1 MQESNL
7 TVSPHAHVESYLTGS
22 TVANMIKAA
31 KAMGRTHFAYT
42 DNGHLSSALK
52 AYKLTK
58 DAGLKFIAGLEIY
71 FKDSACPFVTNTEA
85 DRCKYFTGTIYC
97 KDQAAYQALCK
108 MVSRTDMPTIEI
120 YEEKQQLWTWKDL
133 ETISQF
139 NVDFVAGGIHCMV
152 GKPML
157 AGRADVGM
165 SVFNK
170 LKSIFKDNLL
180 VCLVAEPWSKKW
192 SNVIEFFFSDG
203 TKQAILASD
212 LITTDRARKF
222 KAIELVE
229 KKHHTVLKTRYSGL
243 SYYEVDKKFD
253 EVKLHKGF
261 LPLPG
266 GDAQLKINK
275 FLLAL
280 ARKDITPILVSDYAY
295 YAAKEDKIVQT
306 MVLEGRNKLYPNLYM
321 KNANELKSYL
331 TNELKLDEAAT
342 NHIIHMN
349 NQWAMRYDEFKL
361 KYDWRLA
368 DVGPNPMGQ
377 INDTIKKVGRMR
389 WNDPMWV
396 DRLKEEMQVL
406 AKNGTKDL
414 TPYFLPICDV
424 MNFYKDNGQLTGPLR
439 GSCGGSL
446 LCYVLGITQVDPFKY
461 DLPFNRF
468 FSMDRVLSGKL
479 PDIDSDLGDRT
490 LLVGED
496 GKSGYIYG
504 RYGDKCAQISTRNT
518 IRLKSAIKDT
528 NRYINGS
535 VEQEIEQFT
544 KGLPNPGS
552 MSDRELLFGSVDKE
566 SDAHIPGLV
575 ETSVELQK
583 YIEKRPKEWE
593 IVEKSLGITRS
604 FGVHPAAFILSDVP
618 VSEVAPIKDGH
629 IIQYDMSVVDSVGL
643 IKYDFLKV
651 DQLKDIEVALN
662 LINKKNG
669 KFGKPEDSVGW
680 SHPESDDSGC
690 SECYDVKEFLRDGND
705 GLVMEVHRM
714 DAGDLKCGKCKKPVR
729 QSKTNEIGYFDH
741 EGKKIYIWDLPEIPE
756 VFKATWGGSTETL
769 FQINTK
775 SMTPFVVEILPQSI
789 DDLGIILALVRPGPL
804 DFIDEK
810 TGRSMAEEYCM
821 RRKGQSEVDIE
832 ILGKLIPETYG
843 IFVYQESLTRIAKEL
858 AGFPGDEAEK
868 LRENMGKKKMD
879 ALMKMKPKFIEGAS
893 KKVDKTVAE
902 EIWERMVT
910 FGRYGFNKSH
920 SIGYAHITYACM
932 FLKHFYPMEW
942 WAAVLSNAEE
952 KEITTTF
959 WPYVKDIVLP
969 PDINLSS
976 DMMVVDYA
984 NEKLRAKFGI
994 IKGMGE
1000 KTIDPIVAGRP
1011 YADIQDF
1018 VNKEVA
1024 GDSISHKLIHVGI
1037 FDSLFPP
1044 KMSVVEKIKMYED
1057 AVQKKAYSDKLKAAE
1072 ASGKKV
1078 RALAPKPAKI
1088 PEEYLNLDKT
1098 PLKDAAMKKA
1108 VLPTLPISTYDLGKR
1123 FSKVVDRRSSV
1134 PFAVDH
1140 RGKRSILVGGD
1151 KLQRL
1156 DEMSGEGLDKDI
1168 YVASTVYILKTQ
1180 EFSFAKNTKRALK
1193 MIIDAD
1199 GYISEK
1205 VLWPDYDTGVLN
1217 YPPELDKGAIA
1228 TIFFRKR
1235 QNKKDVSVMS
1245 VVVES

>member
-1 MQESNL
+1 MSESSL
-7 TVSPHAHVESYLTGS
+7 AASPHAHVESYLTGS
-22 TVANMIKAA
+22 TVANMVKAA
-31 KAMGRTHFAYT
+31 KALGRTHFAYT

-52 AYKLTK
+52 AYNLCKPSK
-58 DAGLKFIAGLEIY
+58 DDKAKDYEILKRELKFIAGLEIY
-71 FKDSACPFVTNTEA
+71 FKDSSCPFVTNTEA

-97 KDQAAYQALCK
+97 KDQVAYQALCK

-120 YEEKQQLWTWKDL
+120 YEETQQLWTWKDL
-133 ETISQF
+133 EEISKF
-139 NVDFVAGGIHCMV
+139 NVDFISGGVHCMV

-165 SVFNK
+165 SIFAK
-170 LKSIFKDNLL
+170 LKSIFSDNFM
-180 VCLVAEPWSKKW
+180 VSLVAEPWSKKW
-192 SNVIEFFFSDG
+192 SNVIEFKFSDG
-203 TKQAILASD
+203 SKDAFLASD

-253 EVKLHKGF
+253 SVELHKGF

-266 GDAQLKINK
+266 GDAQLRVNK

-280 ARKDITPILVSDYAY
+280 ARRSTTPILVSDYAY
-295 YAAKEDKIVQT
+295 YAAREDKIVQT

-321 KNANELKSYL
+321 KTGLELKRYL
-331 TNELKLDEAAT
+331 TDVLKIDDAGAD
-342 NHIIHMN
+342 HILRMN
-349 NQWAMRYDEFKL
+349 NEWAKRYDGFKL
-361 KYDWRLA
+361 KYDWVLA
-368 DVGPNPMGQ
+368 DVGPNPMSQ
-377 INDTIKKVGRMR
+377 INETIKKVGRMR

-396 DRLKEEMQVL
+396 ARLKEEMQVL
-406 AKNGTKDL
+406 AQNGVKDL

-424 MNFYKDNGQLTGPLR
+424 MNYYKDNGELTGPLR

-468 FSMDRVLSGKL
+468 FSMDRVQSGKL
-479 PDIDSDLGDRT
+479 PDVDSDLGDRT
-490 LLVGED
+490 LLVGKD

-528 NRYINGS
+528 NRYVNGS
-535 VEQEIEQFT
+535 VEPEIEQLT
-544 KGLPNPGS
+544 KGLPGPGS
-552 MSDRELLFGSVDKE
+552 MTDREQLFGSIDKE
-566 SDAHIPGLV
+566 SGAHIPGLI
-575 ETSVELQK
+575 ETSQELQK
-583 YIEKRPKEWE
+583 YIEKRPKEWD

-604 FGVHPAAFILSDVP
+604 FGVHPAAFILADRPISDI
-618 VSEVAPIKDGH
+618 APLKDGH
-629 IIQYDMSVVDSVGL
+629 IIQYDMQVIDQAGL

-651 DQLKDIEVALN
+651 DQLKDIEVTLN
-662 LINKKNG
+662 LINKKN
-669 KFGKPEDSVGW
+669 
-680 SHPESDDSGC
+680 
-690 SECYDVKEFLRDGND
+690 KE
-705 GLVMEVHRM
+705 
-714 DAGDLKCGKCKKPVR
+714 
-729 QSKTNEIGYFDH
+729 
-741 EGKKIYIWDLPEIPE
+741 KKIIGNFTHDGKEVYIWDLPDIPE
-756 VFKATWGGSTETL
+756 VFKSTWNGSTETL

-858 AGFPGDEAEK
+858 GGFPGDEAEK

-879 ALMKMKPKFIEGAS
+879 ALMKMKPKFIDGAS
-893 KKVDKTVAE
+893 QKVDRAVAE

-932 FLKHFYPMEW
+932 FLRHFYPLEW
-942 WAAVLSNAEE
+942 WAAVLSNAKEQ
-952 KEITTTF
+952 EITTTF
-959 WPYVKDIVLP
+959 WTYIKDICVA

-984 NEKLRAKFGI
+984 NHKLRAKFGV

-1018 VNKEVA
+1018 VNKDVA

-1037 FDSLFPP
+1037 LDSLFPP
-1044 KMSVVEKIKMYED
+1044 RMSLIEKLKAYED
-1057 AVQKKAYSDKLKAAE
+1057 AVQKKAYSDKIKAAE
-1072 ASGKKV
+1072 ATGKKV

-1088 PEEYLNLDKT
+1088 PEEYLNLDEK
-1098 PLKDAAMKKA
+1098 PLKDAAMRKSI
-1108 VLPTLPISTYDLGKR
+1108 LPTLPISTYDLGKR
-1123 FSKVVDRRSSV
+1123 FSKCVDRRTSV

-1140 RGKRSILVGGD
+1140 RGYRSILVGGD

-1156 DEMSGEGLDKDI
+1156 DEMSGEGLEKDI
-1168 YVASTVYILKTQ
+1168 YVASTVYVLKTQ

-1205 VLWPDYDTGVLN
+1205 VLWPDFDGVLS
-1217 YPPELDKGAIA
+1217 YPPELDKGVIA
-1228 TIFFRKR
+1228 TMFFKKR
-1235 QNKKDVSVMS
+1235 QNKKDISVTS